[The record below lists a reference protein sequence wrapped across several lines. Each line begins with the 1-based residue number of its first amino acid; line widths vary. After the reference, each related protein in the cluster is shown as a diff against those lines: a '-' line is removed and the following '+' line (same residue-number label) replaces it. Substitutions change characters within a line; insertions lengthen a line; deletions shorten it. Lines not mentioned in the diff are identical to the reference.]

1 MPVPTDTFRK
11 TRRLNVI
18 FALSAVALLG
28 SVGWMVMDDY
38 NREFRPWQ
46 RQARVWQAS
55 IAADQLQRATNDDA
69 ERRLKRIRRQIEA
82 IEIDPDLVLHV
93 CFRRYPGHEL
103 VWRT

>member
-11 TRRLNVI
+11 TRRLNAI
-18 FALSAVALLG
+18 FALSAMALLG

-82 IEIDPDLVLHV
+82 DRKSTRLNSSH
-93 CFRRYPGHEL
+93 
-103 VWRT
+103 W